1 MLNEIFS
8 LAPRSNGTVCS
19 PLPGSLIVYV
29 PPFIEPPILEM
40 VNVADKSL
48 LQATPKP
55 RYGSGSAGVF
65 VGAGVKVWV
74 GVAVGVEVAVL
85 AARAAAL
92 GAQVASALATPVPG
106 WPGRWLTTMETL
118 VPG

>member
-1 MLNEIFS
+1 M
-8 LAPRSNGTVCS
+8 
-19 PLPGSLIVYV
+19 
-29 PPFIEPPILEM
+29 LEM

-65 VGAGVKVWV
+65 VGAGVKVW
-74 GVAVGVEVAVL
+74 VGVEVAVL

-106 WPGRWLTTMETL
+106 WPGRWLTTMETFVL
-118 VPG
+118 G